1 MSMIG
6 SYEVVDFEGMPVGVV
21 RFKERMDVLS
31 SAVLNGGL
39 STASA
44 YFIMQVPKNY
54 MTDDPRSDAERVR
67 VGLGL
72 PEDTVGMMTA
82 AEVDYVFNVKAG
94 VHDGLEVEAIATAGL
109 SNHVVAGE
117 ELEDWEGRFRISQGR
132 AARMMAG
139 TINIAIVSP
148 IPLSVAGMVNLM
160 IPLVEAKSAAM
171 SDRGFRETGTSS
183 DSMAVFS
190 PIGEGRADYAGTA
203 SSVGIAGARAVRAAV
218 GHALAT
224 RFEHPVPEDA
234 NRVMDRL
241 GLRSILVDEHGEER
255 TREMLSEDS
264 TRMAVDIMY
273 HLSRRTDSLI
283 GDGNECVA
291 GMTRDI
297 IRSVTD
303 GEPGM
308 GSGTMEMLTL
318 AISDTMR
325 RKNVD

>member
-6 SYEVVDFEGMPVGVV
+6 SYEVVDFEGTPVGVV

-82 AEVDYVFNVKAG
+82 AEVDYVFNVKVG

-109 SNHVVAGE
+109 SNHIVAGE

>member
-1 MSMIG
+1 MSIIG
-6 SYEVVDFEGMPVGVV
+6 SCEVVDFEGMPVGVV

-109 SNHVVAGE
+109 SNHIVAGE

-255 TREMLSEDS
+255 TGEMLSEDS

>member
-6 SYEVVDFEGMPVGVV
+6 SCEVVDFEGMPVGVV

-109 SNHVVAGE
+109 SNHIVAGE

>member
-109 SNHVVAGE
+109 SNHIVAGE

>member
-6 SYEVVDFEGMPVGVV
+6 SCEVVDFEGMPVGVV

-39 STASA
+39 SMASA

-109 SNHVVAGE
+109 SNHIVAGE

>member
-6 SYEVVDFEGMPVGVV
+6 SYEVVDFEGTPVGVV

-82 AEVDYVFNVKAG
+82 AEVDYVFNVKVG

-109 SNHVVAGE
+109 SNHIVAGE

-255 TREMLSEDS
+255 TGEMLSEDS

-318 AISDTMR
+318 AISDIMR

>member
-6 SYEVVDFEGMPVGVV
+6 SYEVVDFEGTPVGVV

-82 AEVDYVFNVKAG
+82 AEVDYVFNVKVG

-109 SNHVVAGE
+109 SNHIVAGE

-255 TREMLSEDS
+255 TGEMLSEDS

>member
-1 MSMIG
+1 
-6 SYEVVDFEGMPVGVV
+6 
-21 RFKERMDVLS
+21 
-31 SAVLNGGL
+31 
-39 STASA
+39 
-44 YFIMQVPKNY
+44 
-54 MTDDPRSDAERVR
+54 
-67 VGLGL
+67 
-72 PEDTVGMMTA
+72 
-82 AEVDYVFNVKAG
+82 
-94 VHDGLEVEAIATAGL
+94 
-109 SNHVVAGE
+109 
-117 ELEDWEGRFRISQGR
+117 
-132 AARMMAG
+132 MMAG

>member
-6 SYEVVDFEGMPVGVV
+6 SCEVVDFEGMPVGVV

-54 MTDDPRSDAERVR
+54 MTDDPRSDAEHVR

-109 SNHVVAGE
+109 SNHIVAGE

-132 AARMMAG
+132 AARMIAG

>member
-6 SYEVVDFEGMPVGVV
+6 SYEVVDFEGTPVGVV

-82 AEVDYVFNVKAG
+82 AEVDYVFNVKTG

-109 SNHVVAGE
+109 SNHIVAGE

-234 NRVMDRL
+234 NRVMDCL

-255 TREMLSEDS
+255 TGEMLSEDS

-291 GMTRDI
+291 DMTRDI